1 MRKILVYLG
10 IGHIIALITVP
21 LTFLL
26 GIINFYYFRN
36 WILPRMIIP
45 LIGVIL
51 VIIGIL
57 IIILSAHQLINGFKH
72 GKLIKNGLYAY
83 TRNPLYFGVI
93 FFIMPGIVLTFGF
106 LLLIPVPFLTYV
118 LFKVLIKEEER
129 SLEEKFGNEYIEYKK
144 RVNSLIP
151 KLKR

>member
-1 MRKILVYLG
+1 
-10 IGHIIALITVP
+10 
-21 LTFLL
+21 
-26 GIINFYYFRN
+26 YYFRN
-36 WILPRMIIP
+36 WILPRTIIP

-51 VIIGIL
+51 VVIGIL
-57 IIILSAHQLINGFKH
+57 IIIFSVNQLIDGFNY

-83 TRNPLYFGVI
+83 IRNPLYFGVI

-118 LFKVLIKEEER
+118 LFKVLIKKEER
-129 SLEEKFGNEYIEYKK
+129 YLEEKFGNEYVEYKK

-151 KLKR
+151 KLKK

>member
-1 MRKILVYLG
+1 MNKILVYLG
-10 IGHIIALITVP
+10 IGHIIVLVTVP
-21 LTFLL
+21 VTFVL

-36 WILPRMIIP
+36 WILPRTIIP

-51 VIIGIL
+51 VVIGIL
-57 IIILSAHQLINGFKH
+57 IIIFSVNQLIDGFNY

-83 TRNPLYFGVI
+83 IRNPLYFGVI

-118 LFKVLIKEEER
+118 LFKVLIKKEER
-129 SLEEKFGNEYIEYKK
+129 YLEEKFGNEYVEYKK

-151 KLKR
+151 KLKK